1 MTLQQVRA
9 ILTNKLTT
17 LHAQRGYAMAIGDL
31 DRVAAIDAEIQET
44 QTTLDQLNAI

>member
-9 ILTNKLTT
+9 ILTNKLTA

-31 DRVAAIDAEIQET
+31 DRVAVLDAEIQET